1 MIYREVE
8 MFKREHDLADCEGDV
23 LLEAIIRDGW
33 TCIPI
38 ANDGDQ
44 ARYEMLVETI
54 EDNERLLNGRH
65 VSYQYMDIG
74 PVWCFKEVK

>member
-1 MIYREVE
+1 MLVCDVE
-8 MFKREHDLADCEGDV
+8 DFRKEHHLGTDGQA
-23 LLEAIIRDGW
+23 LLDAIDADGW